1 MQVKRKIEVIVL
13 ILLAGLFVFTLTIT
27 QGDQKKSL
35 AEVFEEI
42 DIIPKMAYGIDV
54 DSLIIYT
61 GNVKKNQ
68 FLSDILTEFNV
79 DYQTIDLL
87 VRRTKN
93 VFDVRKIRAGNRYSI
108 LMTDD
113 SIQKVHFFVY
123 EISPTNYVVFDL
135 IDSVHA
141 HTGKKEIEVR
151 ERTTSGIIT
160 SSLWN
165 AMVSNNTD
173 PNLAND
179 LSEIFAWTI
188 DFFGIQKGDSYKVLY
203 EELYVDDEY
212 VGFGKIHG
220 AVFSHYG
227 RDHYAFYFVQDS
239 LGDYFDEEANSLRRT
254 FLKAPLKYKR
264 ISSRFSHSRL
274 HPITKTRQPHHG
286 VDYAAAQGTPVM
298 AVGDGTVTFAAYKG
312 NNGNMVTIKHNAT
325 YTTSYLHLS
334 GFGKGIRSGTRV
346 QQGQVIGYVGS
357 TGRSTGPHL
366 DFRFYRNGHAIDPL
380 KVESPPAEPVKPE
393 NLPLFNDRATQ
404 LKTQLKNISSESDEL
419 AKTG

>member
-1 MQVKRKIEVIVL
+1 MPVKRKIEVVVL
-13 ILLAGLFVFTLTIT
+13 ILLAGLLVFAMTIT
-27 QGDQKKSL
+27 QGDEKKSL

-42 DIIPKMAYGIDV
+42 EIMPKMAYGIEV

-61 GNVKKNQ
+61 DNVKKNQ
-68 FLSDILTEFNV
+68 FLSDILMGFNV
-79 DYQTIDLL
+79 DYPTIDLL
-87 VRRTKN
+87 VRRTKD

-141 HTGKKEIEVR
+141 HIGKKEIEIR

-220 AVFSHYG
+220 AVFNHYG
-227 RDHYAFYFVQDS
+227 RHHYAFYFVQDS
-239 LGDYFDEEANSLRRT
+239 VGDYFDDEANSLRRT

-264 ISSRFSHSRL
+264 ISSRFSNSRL
-274 HPITKTRQPHHG
+274 HPITKTQQPHHG

-334 GFGKGIRSGTRV
+334 GFGKGIRSGSRV

-366 DFRFYRNGHAIDPL
+366 DFRIYRNGHTIDPL

-393 NLPLFNDRATQ
+393 NLPLFHERATQ
-404 LKTQLKNISSESDEL
+404 LKTLLKNISSGPDGL